1 MKYFQQTEFG
11 RIPIK
16 ATEESVGYDLFASHS
31 KTILPGQ
38 SAKVSLDL
46 HWAIPTGF
54 CGRVLSRSSLVTEDS
69 VTVESGLIDS
79 DFRGAVNVILFNHA
93 REKCFT
99 IKEGQRIAQVVF
111 IRKSDADFV
120 AVISLEKL
128 GQTERQEGGFGST
141 GKTVIKKIRLEP
153 ESEKPESDQATV
165 ELEIKSEEAILT
177 ENDDKLII
185 HQKIIINFL
194 DMEINEYLIFIIWFV
209 TVLVF
214 YKIFQYLSQLFTNC
228 EIKNIDNFFDSYG
241 GKNC

>member
-11 RIPIK
+11 RTPIK
-16 ATEESVGYDLFASHS
+16 ATEESAGYDLFALHS

-165 ELEIKSEEAILT
+165 ELAIKSEEAILI

-185 HQKIIINFL
+185 HQKI
-194 DMEINEYLIFIIWFV
+194 DH
-209 TVLVF
+209 
-214 YKIFQYLSQLFTNC
+214 
-228 EIKNIDNFFDSYG
+228 
-241 GKNC
+241 